1 MSHHISN
8 HIVQKQIPKQSL
20 FTDAIKFT
28 INGGYEYSVGGS
40 NTGSV
45 KSTTNSLTT
54 TPRRYILVRTDTYA
68 NDLVQANNNTTFT
81 PNESGTYLSIISAEF
96 YDNTANAKTPQLE
109 LIQLNFNGSVY
120 SESSLQVARG
130 TFVGSSTNYEYGK
143 LQNTMIV
150 TLTAG
155 TTYYYKATGTANGGV
170 INSFPT
176 ATNLTLLKINDV
188 KTF

>member
-28 INGGYEYSVGGS
+28 INGAYEYSVGGANS
-40 NTGSV
+40 GSS
-45 KSTTNSLTT
+45 KSTTNPLTT

-68 NDLVQANNNTTFT
+68 DDLVQANNNTTFT
-81 PNESGTYLSIISAEF
+81 PNETGTYLSIISAEF
-96 YDNTANAKTPQLE
+96 YDNSADTKTPQLE
-109 LIQLNFNGSVY
+109 LIELNGS
-120 SESSLQVARG
+120 SESSIQIARKTITG
-130 TFVGSSTNYEYGK
+130 TSSSFEYAR
-143 LQNTMIV
+143 LENTMII

-155 TTYYYKATGTANGGV
+155 KSYYYKATGTANGGV

-176 ATNLTLLKINDV
+176 ATNLTLLKINDI